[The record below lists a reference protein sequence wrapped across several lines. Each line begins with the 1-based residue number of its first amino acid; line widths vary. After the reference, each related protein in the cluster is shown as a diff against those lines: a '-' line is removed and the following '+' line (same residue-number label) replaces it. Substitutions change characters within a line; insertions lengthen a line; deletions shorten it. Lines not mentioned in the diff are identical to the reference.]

1 MSLSDDVQNR
11 IWPPYLADDAVQEAL
26 GIAKDVAIWN
36 AERIYGV
43 EIHTNDPGHMAV
55 TAFTVVHEHQRA
67 CGQLTYSGLLGSAM
81 ALMRPSFEAFVRG
94 IWLQWADDSELHR
107 FQQGEDSLNL
117 EKAIKLIV
125 ARSGETRYSDMLA
138 IWQASKKTLHNYV
151 HHSYQS
157 LIRRSGEFDVP
168 PEEVVSLLNFSSSMA
183 VHASIEITELMERGS
198 TEERK
203 EATFAITRT
212 LQWELVRFLSMMG
225 LVEPEKT

>member
-1 MSLSDDVQNR
+1 MSLSDDAQNR

-67 CGQLTYSGLLGSAM
+67 CCQLTYSGLLGSAM

-94 IWLQWADDSELHR
+94 LWLQWADDSELHR

-138 IWQASKKTLHNYV
+138 IWQESKKTLHNYV

-183 VHASIEITELMERGS
+183 VYASIEITELMERGS

-212 LQWELVRFLSMMG
+212 LQWELVRFLSMME